1 MSRFMKLQPN
11 HLRVYIFFTIVTR
24 KSNFLNSIRLDY
36 FLNSISEVIGTVM
49 KMLSLTPY

>member
-1 MSRFMKLQPN
+1 MKLQLN

-36 FLNSISEVIGTVM
+36 FLNSISESYWYGNENVIFKTILTGT
-49 KMLSLTPY
+49 